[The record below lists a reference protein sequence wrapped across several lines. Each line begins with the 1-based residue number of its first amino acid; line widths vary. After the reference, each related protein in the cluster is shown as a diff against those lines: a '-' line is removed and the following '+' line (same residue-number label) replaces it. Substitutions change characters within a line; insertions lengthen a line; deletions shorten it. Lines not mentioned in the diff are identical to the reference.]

1 VTSDAPAPR
10 PRQVT
15 FAASLV
21 MAGSILL
28 VVSVFERLG
37 DLRSLESRTSI
48 QKFLS
53 EPPGSD
59 LGLSLEAVIDLLR
72 VAAMVGAALATA
84 AAILGYHVLK
94 RNRAARIGLAVLA
107 VPLFLAGSATG
118 GFLAAFVAASIAML
132 WLPPARAWFTGE
144 PNAAASPAQ
153 PAAESPTLPAAP
165 TSPPQQVSSAPPP
178 WPGYGEARTWTP
190 PPSGAAP
197 VRPAPASGRPGAVVA
212 ACVITWLCCALASVI
227 GVLLLAVLAVDT
239 DGLFTELHRQNP
251 QLGEDVSDATLET
264 VTWVTAIVCVVW
276 SLASS
281 GLAVLAFRRVR
292 WAAYGLAVSAG
303 LVAVLCLAG
312 SVASP
317 VLAVPGV
324 LAAAAA
330 VLLLQ
335 GRAHRW
341 YTTRKEPWRPSS

>member
-1 VTSDAPAPR
+1 MTSDGPAPR

-21 MAGSILL
+21 MAGSLLL
-28 VVSVFERLG
+28 VASVFERLG

-48 QKFLS
+48 EKFLS

-59 LGLSLEAVIDLLR
+59 LGLSLESVLDLLR
-72 VAAMVGAALATA
+72 LVAMLGAALATA

-94 RNRAARIGLAVLA
+94 RNGAARIALAVLA

-132 WLPPARAWFTGE
+132 WLPPARAWFTGRS
-144 PNAAASPAQ
+144 PAAACPAPPTVSP
-153 PAAESPTLPAAP
+153 PASAAP
-165 TSPPQQVSSAPPP
+165 SGPPPPVSAAPPP
-178 WPGYGEARTWTP
+178 WPGYGEARPWTP
-190 PPSGAAP
+190 PPGNAP
-197 VRPAPASGRPGAVVA
+197 TRRVAGRPGVVVA
-212 ACVITWLCCALASVI
+212 ACVITWACCAMASVI
-227 GVLLLAVLAVDT
+227 GVLLLAVLVVDT

-251 QLGEDVSDATLET
+251 QLGEDVSDALLET
-264 VTWVTAIVCVVW
+264 VTWATAIVCVVW

-292 WAAYGLAVSAG
+292 WAAYGLVVSAG

-317 VLAVPGV
+317 VLVVPGV

-341 YTTRKEPWRPSS
+341 FTTREAPWRPSS

>member
-1 VTSDAPAPR
+1 MTSDAPAPR

-21 MAGSILL
+21 MAGSLML
-28 VVSVFERLG
+28 VASVFERLG
-37 DLRSLESRTSI
+37 DLRSLESRTSV

-59 LGLSLEAVIDLLR
+59 LGLSLEAVLDLLR
-72 VAAMVGAALATA
+72 VVAMVGAALATA

-94 RNRAARIGLAVLA
+94 RNRAARIALAVLA

-132 WLPPARAWFTGE
+132 WLPPASAWFSGKT
-144 PNAAASPAQ
+144 PAAASPA
-153 PAAESPTLPAAP
+153 PPPTHQAPPAAP
-165 TSPPQQVSSAPPP
+165 PGPPQEVSSAPPP
-178 WPGYGEARTWTP
+178 WPGYGEARPWTP
-190 PPSGAAP
+190 PPADIPSARTAP
-197 VRPAPASGRPGAVVA
+197 GRPGAVVA
-212 ACVITWLCCALASVI
+212 ACVITWTCCALTSVI

-239 DGLFTELHRQNP
+239 DGLFAELHRQNP
-251 QLGEDVSDATLET
+251 QLGQDVSDAMLET
-264 VTWVTAIVCVVW
+264 VTWATAIVCVVW
-276 SLASS
+276 SMISS

-292 WAAYGLAVSAG
+292 WAAYGLIVSAG
-303 LVAVLCLAG
+303 LVGLLCLAG

-317 VLAVPGV
+317 VLVVPGV

-341 YTTRKEPWRPSS
+341 FATRDEPWRPSS

>member
-1 VTSDAPAPR
+1 V
-10 PRQVT
+10 
-15 FAASLV
+15 L
-21 MAGSILL
+21 
-28 VVSVFERLG
+28 
-37 DLRSLESRTSI
+37 
-48 QKFLS
+48 
-53 EPPGSD
+53 
-59 LGLSLEAVIDLLR
+59 DLLR
-72 VAAMVGAALATA
+72 VVAMVGAALATA

-132 WLPPARAWFTGE
+132 WLPPAREWFTGK
-144 PNAAASPAQ
+144 PSDAATPAQ
-153 PAAESPTLPAAP
+153 PAAERPTPPAAP
-165 TSPPQQVSSAPPP
+165 TSSPQQASSAPPP
-178 WPGYGEARTWTP
+178 WPGYGEARPWTP
-190 PPSGAAP
+190 PPVGPAP
-197 VRPAPASGRPGAVVA
+197 ARPAPAPSRPGAVVA
-212 ACVITWLCCALASVI
+212 ACVITWVCCAVASVI

-251 QLGEDVSDATLET
+251 QLGEDVSDAMLET
-264 VTWVTAIVCVVW
+264 VTWVAAIVCVVW

-335 GRAHRW
+335 GPAHRW
-341 YTTRKEPWRPSS
+341 FTTGEEPWRPSS

>member
-1 VTSDAPAPR
+1 MTSDAPAPR

-21 MAGSILL
+21 MAGSLLL

-37 DLRSLESRTSI
+37 DLRSLDSRNSI
-48 QKFLS
+48 QKFLN

-59 LGLSLEAVIDLLR
+59 LGLSLETVLDLLR
-72 VAAMVGAALATA
+72 VVAMVGAALATA

-118 GFLAAFVAASIAML
+118 GFLAAFVAPSIAML
-132 WLPPARAWFTGE
+132 WLPPARAWFTGK
-144 PNAAASPAQ
+144 AAIAASPA
-153 PAAESPTLPAAP
+153 SPPTSPLPSAAP
-165 TSPPQQVSSAPPP
+165 PGPPQQVSSAPPP
-178 WPGYGEARTWTP
+178 WAGYGEARPWTP
-190 PPSGAAP
+190 PPTAAP
-197 VRPAPASGRPGAVVA
+197 PARSAPSRPGAVVA
-212 ACVITWLCCALASVI
+212 ACVITWVCCALASVI

-239 DGLFTELHRQNP
+239 DGLFAELHRQNP
-251 QLGEDVSDATLET
+251 QLGEDVSDAMLET
-264 VTWVTAIVCVVW
+264 VTWATAIVCVVW
-276 SLASS
+276 SMTSS

-292 WAAYGLAVSAG
+292 WAAYGLVVSAG

-324 LAAAAA
+324 LAATAA

-341 YTTRKEPWRPSS
+341 FTTRVEPWRPSS

>member
-1 VTSDAPAPR
+1 MTSDAPVPR

-21 MAGSILL
+21 MAGSLLL

-59 LGLSLEAVIDLLR
+59 LGLGLEAVLDLLR
-72 VAAMVGAALATA
+72 VVAMVGAALATA

-132 WLPPARAWFTGE
+132 WLPPAREWFTGR
-144 PNAAASPAQ
+144 PSAAASPAQ
-153 PAAESPTLPAAP
+153 PPVERPTPPAAT
-165 TSPPQQVSSAPPP
+165 TSPPQQAPSAPPP
-178 WPGYGEARTWTP
+178 WPGFGEARPWTP
-190 PPSGAAP
+190 PPAGAAP
-197 VRPAPASGRPGAVVA
+197 AGAAPSRPGAVIA
-212 ACVITWLCCALASVI
+212 ACVITWVCCALASVI
-227 GVLLLAVLAVDT
+227 GVLVLAVLAVDA

-251 QLGEDVSDATLET
+251 QIGEDVSDAMLET

-276 SLASS
+276 SLTSS

-292 WAAYGLAVSAG
+292 WAAYGLVASAG

-324 LAAAAA
+324 LAATAA

-335 GRAHRW
+335 GRAHHW
-341 YTTRKEPWRPSS
+341 FTTRDEPRRPSS